1 MWTEVTA
8 EADAAIDGV
17 DTSAL
22 PAAMRRLD
30 EAALPAMAR
39 AVGRGGLFR
48 PGVRHSGDQV
58 ANRLRAAE
66 RHRWLLRRWLTVLCD
81 EGWLH
86 RDQDTGFLHDLTP
99 VSRTEVETA
108 AAIVPHAAEMLGY
121 PREMGDF
128 FAAALAT
135 LPRLLTDD
143 IALQTLLFPD
153 GDLTTAD
160 GAYRDNVINR
170 YLNAAAAAILRAE
183 AAARVPGRLRVLE
196 LGAGV
201 GGTTA
206 AVIDALAGSDVD
218 YLFTDVSRFFL
229 DAGRQRFGDRLRY
242 AIADINTGPLPGP
255 FDVVLA
261 ANVLHNAVHVGHLL
275 DRLKTVLAPGGLLVV
290 IESCREHYQA
300 LTSMQ
305 FLMSPREGAARP
317 GTGDIRAGTDRIF
330 LTRNEWLGLLAVHGY
345 RPELDLPDPGGPLSA
360 LAQHVFAVRTSDTD
374 HQG

>member
-1 MWTEVTA
+1 MRA
-8 EADAAIDGV
+8 EADAAIAEV

-22 PAAMRRLD
+22 PAAMRGLD

-48 PGVRHSGDQV
+48 PGVRHSAEQV
-58 ANRLRAAE
+58 ADRLRAAR
-66 RHRWLLRRWLTVLCD
+66 RHRWLLRRWLTVLCE
-81 EGWLH
+81 EGLLH
-86 RDQDTGFLHDLTP
+86 RDEDTGFLHGLTA
-99 VSRTEVETA
+99 VGRAEADA
-108 AAIVPHAAEMLGY
+108 AAATIPRAAEALGY

-128 FAAALAT
+128 FVAALAN

-143 IALQTLLFPD
+143 VAVQTLLFPD
-153 GDLTTAD
+153 GDLATAD

-170 YLNAAAAAILRAE
+170 YLNAATAAILRAE
-183 AAARVPGRLRVLE
+183 AARGPGTLRVLE

-206 AVIDALAGSDVD
+206 AVVAALAESDVD

-261 ANVLHNAVHVGHLL
+261 ANVLHNAVHAGHLL
-275 DRLKTVLAPGGLLVV
+275 DRLRKVLAPGGLLVV

-305 FLMSPREGAARP
+305 FLMSPRAGGIRP
-317 GTGDIRAGTDRIF
+317 GTGDVRAGTDRIF

-345 RPELDLPDPGGPLSA
+345 RPELDLPDPEGPLSA
-360 LAQHVFAVRTSDTD
+360 LAQHVFAVRTSETD